1 MTHGHRSV
9 SNPWWRHQ
17 MEIFSALLAI
27 CAGNSPVTGEFH
39 TQRLVTRSFDVF
51 FDLRPNKRLS
61 KHSWGW
67 WFETPSHPL
76 WRHRN
81 FYIHPWEVLIGI
93 FLGILRTIKYRNTL
107 YAMSLN
113 IYFWSTN
120 WLNASSWRWV
130 IAQQYM
136 HDANVVMLSGAVE
149 ARCRRVIF
157 AREFTLSP
165 KEWFIQCTS
174 IGRNWF
180 YDNPWLFY
188 LFHISSSITWSK
200 EYKTLPEQH
209 FYY

>member
-17 MEIFSALLAI
+17 MEISSALLAI
-27 CAGNSPVTGEFH
+27 CAGNSPVPGEFH

-93 FLGILRTIKYRNTL
+93 FLGIPRTIKYRNTL
-107 YAMSLN
+107 YAMSWN

-130 IAQQYM
+130 IAQQNM

-149 ARCRRVIF
+149 ARWRRVIF
-157 AREFTLSP
+157 TFSKRMVYSVYIYWKKLVLWQSVIILP
-165 KEWFIQCTS
+165 
-174 IGRNWF
+174 
-180 YDNPWLFY
+180 
-188 LFHISSSITWSK
+188 IS
-200 EYKTLPEQH
+200 YFLQ
-209 FYY
+209 YYMIKGI